1 MKKVALLLVVLLLLG
16 GITMGIWYYFIPL
29 EVENV
34 SYSVNGDVITATI
47 KVKNAKEN
55 TECIINDKIYNLVD
69 NECSFEVENKDSN
82 VVIQNALQR
91 VEQEISPNVNQVV
104 DFTLSENKIYLVLE
118 EEKEIT
124 FSAKTLGNPKE
135 DIVLTSKDESIAR
148 TDKNKIIG
156 VAAGNTIV
164 EAKVG
169 EVTKNIEV
177 VVTDLITK
185 PVWKGQ
191 DKPRLTCHVYSEE
204 QAKLLDELLYY
215 RVEQAGLGTRAGAV
229 AAARFLTLELPYRV
243 PYFYENGRLDPK
255 TAVHIV
261 DGEGRYYKRG
271 LYLADSKFEGISSTW
286 KGPAIWGCPL
296 MNLEDDPES
305 SYYPGQMRGNGL
317 DCSGFIRYASKN
329 SINVAL
335 PRTAQEMYNC
345 MEKISASEREPGDL
359 VFFKSS
365 GRIDH
370 VGIYLGRYTGGGSL
384 HGREIFINA
393 ASQGPRTGVVVSA
406 LDEPY
411 WRRHYNSSAR
421 FLPSSMQ
428 IAQASVG
435 AE

>member
-1 MKKVALLLVVLLLLG
+1 
-16 GITMGIWYYFIPL
+16 MGVWYYFIPL

-34 SYSVNGDVITATI
+34 SYSVNGEVITATI

-55 TECIINDKIYNLVD
+55 TECIINDKIYNLVG

-124 FSAKTLGNPKE
+124 FSTKKLGNPKE
-135 DIVLTSKDESIAR
+135 DIVLTSQDESIAR

-191 DKPRLTCHVYSEE
+191 DKPRLTCHVDSEE

-229 AAARFLTLELPYRV
+229 AA
-243 PYFYENGRLDPK
+243 
-255 TAVHIV
+255 
-261 DGEGRYYKRG
+261 
-271 LYLADSKFEGISSTW
+271 
-286 KGPAIWGCPL
+286 
-296 MNLEDDPES
+296 
-305 SYYPGQMRGNGL
+305 
-317 DCSGFIRYASKN
+317 
-329 SINVAL
+329 
-335 PRTAQEMYNC
+335 
-345 MEKISASEREPGDL
+345 
-359 VFFKSS
+359 
-365 GRIDH
+365 
-370 VGIYLGRYTGGGSL
+370 
-384 HGREIFINA
+384 
-393 ASQGPRTGVVVSA
+393 
-406 LDEPY
+406 
-411 WRRHYNSSAR
+411 
-421 FLPSSMQ
+421 
-428 IAQASVG
+428 
-435 AE
+435 